1 MRPPPRRSRKQ
12 PDSRMSHSGPM
23 RYLLRLAAAGI
34 SVLAAHSAVLPVI
47 PGDSSRGAK
56 LFESEQC
63 IHCHAVNGRGGRI
76 GLDLG
81 RSVSRGFTPAQLAST
96 MWNHAP
102 VMFGAIKAAGIQS
115 PKLSP
120 ENAADLFAFFY
131 SARFF
136 DRPGQAATG
145 KATFDEKRCGVCHG
159 ITESRA
165 EGAPPVAKWES
176 LADPVMLAQQMWNHS
191 FRMRQAF
198 ARRKLA
204 WQSLTTGQLEDI
216 LAYLRSLPETA
227 HLVSRF
233 SNTSGVEGE
242 HVFEAKGCHNCHVG
256 KLALEDRLKNMTLTD
271 IAVDMWNHAPR
282 MLEQPP
288 TLTEKEM
295 RQLLSYLW
303 MRQFVYPGGSIATG
317 KKVFEG
323 RRCAECHLGGTNGAP
338 QLPGQAHKY
347 SEVTIISALWRHGPQ
362 MLARMQQ
369 AHIGWPMFRSP
380 QEVADLIA
388 YLNSVQ

>member
-1 MRPPPRRSRKQ
+1 MR
-12 PDSRMSHSGPM
+12 HSGIT
-23 RYLLRLAAAGI
+23 LKVAAA
-34 SVLAAHSAVLPVI
+34 AALLLPVHAAVLPVI

-56 LFESEQC
+56 IFESEQC

-81 RSVSRGFTPAQLAST
+81 RTVSRAYTPAQLAST

-136 DRPGQAATG
+136 DRPGQSQAG
-145 KATFDEKRCGVCHG
+145 KATFDEKRCSVCHG

-176 LADPVMLAQQMWNHS
+176 LADPVMLVQQMWNHS
-191 FRMRQAF
+191 FRMKQAF

-204 WQSLTTGQLEDI
+204 WQSLTTGQLDDI
-216 LAYLRSLPETA
+216 LSYLRSLPETA
-227 HLVSRF
+227 HLTSRF

-242 HVFEAKGCHNCHVG
+242 KVFAAKSCRNCHVG
-256 KLALEDRLKNMTLTD
+256 TLALENRLKNMTLSD

-282 MLEQPP
+282 MLDQPP
-288 TLTEKEM
+288 TLTEEEM
-295 RQLLSYLW
+295 RQLLSFLW

-317 KKVFEG
+317 KKIFET
-323 RRCAECHLGGTNGAP
+323 RKCATCHLGGTNGAP

-347 SEVTIISALWRHGPQ
+347 SEVTIISALWHHGPQ

-369 AHIGWPMFRSP
+369 AHIAWPMFGSP

>member
-1 MRPPPRRSRKQ
+1 MRQFLRVTAGSF
-12 PDSRMSHSGPM
+12 
-23 RYLLRLAAAGI
+23 LLLSAQA
-34 SVLAAHSAVLPVI
+34 AVLPVI
-47 PGDSSRGAK
+47 PGDSTRGAK
-56 LFESEQC
+56 IFETEQC
-63 IHCHAVNGRGGRI
+63 IKCHAVNGRGGRI

-81 RSVSRGFTPAQLAST
+81 RTVNRAYTPAQLAST

-102 VMFGAIKAAGIQS
+102 VMFGAIKAAGIET

-136 DRPGQAATG
+136 DRPGQAADG
-145 KATFDEKRCGVCHG
+145 KQEFAEKRCGVCHG

-176 LADPVMLAQQMWNHS
+176 LADPVLLVQQMWNHS
-191 FRMRQAF
+191 YRMKQAF
-198 ARRKLA
+198 KRRNLE
-204 WQSLTTGQLEDI
+204 WQSLTSGQLDDI
-216 LAYLRSLPETA
+216 LAYLRSLPETS
-227 HLVSRF
+227 HLVSHF
-233 SNTSGVEGE
+233 SNTSGQQGE
-242 HVFEAKGCHNCHVG
+242 HVFESKGCVHCHVG
-256 KLALEDRLKNMTLTD
+256 TLALENRLKNMTLTD

-282 MLEQPP
+282 MLDQPP
-288 TLTEKEM
+288 TLTPEEM
-295 RQLLSYLW
+295 RQLLSFLW

-323 RRCAECHLGGTNGAP
+323 RRCAECHAGGAHGAP

-362 MLARMQQ
+362 MLHRMKE
-369 AHIGWPMFRSP
+369 AGIGWPSFGGA

>member
-1 MRPPPRRSRKQ
+1 
-12 PDSRMSHSGPM
+12 MSHIRAM
-23 RYLLRLAAAGI
+23 RYLLRIAGAAVSLLTAQ
-34 SVLAAHSAVLPVI
+34 SATLPVI
-47 PGDSSRGAK
+47 PGDSGRGAK

-136 DRPGQAATG
+136 DRPGQAAAG
-145 KATFDEKRCGVCHG
+145 KATFEEKRCGICHG
-159 ITESRA
+159 ITESKA

-204 WQSLTTGQLEDI
+204 WQSLTTGQLEDS

-233 SNTSGVEGE
+233 SNTSGMEGE

-256 KLALEDRLKNMTLTD
+256 RLALEDRLKNMTLTD

-288 TLTEKEM
+288 TLSEEEM

-303 MRQFVYPGGSIATG
+303 MRQFVYPGGSIVTG
-317 KKVFEG
+317 KKVFES
-323 RRCAECHLGGTNGAP
+323 RKCATCHLGGTNGAP

-369 AHIGWPMFRSP
+369 AHIGWPTFGTP

>member
-1 MRPPPRRSRKQ
+1 MR
-12 PDSRMSHSGPM
+12 
-23 RYLLRLAAAGI
+23 
-34 SVLAAHSAVLPVI
+34 SVLRITFSVCLLLSAQAVTLPVI
-47 PGDSSRGAK
+47 PGDSTRGAQI
-56 LFESEQC
+56 FQNEQC
-63 IHCHAVNGRGGRI
+63 IKCHAVNGRGGRI

-81 RSVSRGFTPAQLAST
+81 RTVNRAYTPAQLAST

-136 DRPGQAATG
+136 DKPGQAAAG
-145 KATFDEKRCGVCHG
+145 KASFEERRCGVCHG

-165 EGAPPVAKWES
+165 EGAPPVAQWES
-176 LADPVMLAQQMWNHS
+176 LADPVLLVQQMWNHS
-191 FRMRQAF
+191 YRMRQAF
-198 ARRKLA
+198 ARRKLE
-204 WQSLTTGQLEDI
+204 WQALTSAQLDDI
-216 LAYLRSLPETA
+216 LAYLRSLPETS
-227 HLVSRF
+227 HLVSHF
-233 SNTSGVEGE
+233 SNTSGTEGE
-242 HVFEAKGCHNCHVG
+242 HVFEAKGCVHCHVG
-256 KLALEDRLKNMTLTD
+256 TLALEHRLKNMTLTD

-282 MLEQPP
+282 MLDQPP
-288 TLTEKEM
+288 TLSPEEM

-303 MRQFVYPGGSIATG
+303 MRQFVYPGGNIVTG
-317 KKVFEG
+317 KKVFVQ
-323 RRCAECHLGGTNGAP
+323 RRCAECHAGGTHGAP

-362 MLARMQQ
+362 MLNRMQE
-369 AHIGWPMFRSP
+369 AHIGWPSFGNA